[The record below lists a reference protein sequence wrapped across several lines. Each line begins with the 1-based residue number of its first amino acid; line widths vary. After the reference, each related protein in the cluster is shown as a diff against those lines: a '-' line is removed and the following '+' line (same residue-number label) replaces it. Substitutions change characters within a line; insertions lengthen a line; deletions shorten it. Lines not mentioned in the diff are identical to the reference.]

1 MLILIN
7 AFKSITRSKGRNI
20 LIGIIV
26 LTIAVST
33 SIALAIRSAADAAK
47 ESGLAA
53 QTITGTISLDR
64 QALMESAQ
72 SDSSDSSTTDMR
84 DLMSQYSSLSLDEME
99 TYADSDYVTDFY
111 YTGSASLD
119 ASGDLEAYST
129 SSSSDSSTSSDTT
142 TAIPGGDMK
151 SGGGMMTMGDFTVSG
166 YSSESAMTAFISG
179 ESQISDGA
187 MFDVTSAD
195 YQCLISSELAL
206 FNSLS
211 VGDVITLTNPNNTDE
226 SYVLTIAGIY
236 TNSSSTDS
244 SQMMFGT
251 ANDSAN
257 LICVSYA
264 TLSDIETQSTSGA
277 TVTTDTSGNET
288 TTALTLQ
295 TSGTYVFANTADYE
309 SFSTELTSKGL
320 SEYYTLSSTDISS
333 YEASLVPLEN
343 LSDFALTLL
352 VIILAVG
359 AVILVVINIF
369 NIRERK
375 YEIGVLTAIGI
386 KKSKVAAQFVSELM
400 IVTLIAIVIGTGIGA
415 VASVPVSNS
424 LLASQITAQE
434 TTASTQE
441 QNFGRGGDMVL
452 SGNGTTAVATS
463 YLDSIDAAVDV
474 KILGELIGIGIA
486 LTAVSSL
493 AGIVFVLRYD
503 PLKILS
509 NRS

>member
-33 SIALAIRSAADAAK
+33 SIALAIRTAADSAK
-47 ESGLAA
+47 ESGLQS
-53 QTITGTISLDR
+53 QTITGTISVDR

-72 SDSSDSSTTDMR
+72 SDSGDSSMSDMR
-84 DLMSQYSSLSLDEME
+84 ELMSQYSSLSLEQMQ
-99 TYADSDYVTDFY
+99 TYADSDYVIDFY
-111 YTGSASLD
+111 YMGSASLD
-119 ASGDLEAYST
+119 ASGDLEPYST
-129 SSSSDSSTSSDTT
+129 GSDTSSDSS
-142 TAIPGGDMK
+142 IMPGGGAK
-151 SGGGMMTMGDFTVSG
+151 GGTVTMGDFSITG
-166 YSSESAMTAFISG
+166 YSSESAMSAFLSG
-179 ESQISDGA
+179 ESQVTDGSV
-187 MFDVTSAD
+187 FDVGAAD

-206 FNSLS
+206 FNSLL
-211 VGDVITLTNPNNTDE
+211 VGDTITLANPNNTDE

-236 TNSSSTDS
+236 TNTSSSTDS
-244 SQMMFGT
+244 GELMFGT

-264 TLSDIETQSTSGA
+264 TLSDIESRSA
-277 TVTTDTSGNET
+277 TDAVISIDDSGNET

-295 TSGTYVFANTADYE
+295 PSGTYVFDSTANYDSFAD
-309 SFSTELTSKGL
+309 ELTSRGL
-320 SEYYTLSSTDISS
+320 SEYYTLVSSDLSS
-333 YEASLVPLEN
+333 YEASLVPLESLN
-343 LSDFALTLL
+343 DFALTLL

-386 KKSKVAAQFVSELM
+386 RKSKVAAQFVSELM
-400 IVTLIAIVIGTGIGA
+400 IVTLIAIIIGTGIGA

-424 LLASQITAQE
+424 LLASQIESQE
-434 TTASTQE
+434 TTATTQE

-452 SGNGTTAVATS
+452 SSTGATAASTS
-463 YLDSIDAAVDV
+463 YLDKIDATVDV
-474 KILGELIGIGIA
+474 EILVELVGIGVL
-486 LTAVSSL
+486 LTVVSSL

>member
-20 LIGIIV
+20 MIGIIV

-33 SIALAIRSAADAAK
+33 SIALAIRSAADSAK
-47 ESGLAA
+47 ESGMAS
-53 QTITGTISLDR
+53 QTITGTISVDR

-72 SDSSDSSTTDMR
+72 SESSDSSMSDMR
-84 DLMSQYSSLSLDEME
+84 DMMSQYSNLSLDELE
-99 TYADSDYVTDFY
+99 AYADSEFVADFY
-111 YTGSASLD
+111 YTASASLD
-119 ASGDLEAYST
+119 ATGDLEAYST
-129 SSSSDSSTSSDTT
+129 TSSSSTDTSDSSSM
-142 TAIPGGDMK
+142 PGGEMK
-151 SGGGMMTMGDFTVSG
+151 GGSGMMTMGDFSVIG
-166 YSSESAMTAFISG
+166 YSSESAMTSFISG
-179 ESQISDGA
+179 DSQVTDGA
-187 MFDVTSAD
+187 VFDVTAAD

-211 VGDVITLTNPNNTDE
+211 VGDTITLANPNNTDE
-226 SYVLTIAGIY
+226 TYVLTIAGIY
-236 TNSSSTDS
+236 TNTSSSTDS
-244 SQMMFGT
+244 SSMMFGT

-264 TLSDIETQSTSGA
+264 TMSDIEANSAGDAIT
-277 TVTTDTSGNET
+277 TTDDSGNET
-288 TTALTLQ
+288 STALTLQ
-295 TSGTYVFANTADYE
+295 SSGTYVFDSTANYE
-309 SFSTELTSKGL
+309 SFATELTDKGL
-320 SEYYTLSSTDISS
+320 SEYYTLSSSDLSS
-333 YEASLVPLEN
+333 YEASLVPLDN

-352 VIILAVG
+352 VIILGVG

-400 IVTLIAIVIGTGIGA
+400 IVTLIAIIIGTGIGA

-424 LLASQITAQE
+424 LLASQIESQE
-434 TTASTQE
+434 TTATSQE
-441 QNFGRGGDMVL
+441 QNFGRGGDMVM
-452 SGNGTTAVATS
+452 SGSGTSTTPTS
-463 YLDSIDAAVDV
+463 YLDTIDAAVDV
-474 KILGELIGIGIA
+474 EILAELIGIGVL

>member
-33 SIALAIRSAADAAK
+33 SIALAIRTAADSAK
-47 ESGLAA
+47 EAGLQS
-53 QTITGTISLDR
+53 QTITGTISVDR

-72 SDSSDSSTTDMR
+72 SDSNDSSMSDMR
-84 DLMSQYSSLSLDEME
+84 ELMSQYSSLSLEQLQ
-99 TYADSDYVTDFY
+99 TYADSDYVADFY

-119 ASGDLEAYST
+119 AFGDLEPYST
-129 SSSSDSSTSSDTT
+129 SSSSDTSSDTSNM
-142 TAIPGGDMK
+142 PGGGAK
-151 SGGGMMTMGDFTVSG
+151 GGAMTMGDFSVTG
-166 YSSESAMTAFISG
+166 YSSESAMSAFLSG
-179 ESQISDGA
+179 ESQVTDGSV
-187 MFDVTSAD
+187 FDVTKAD

-211 VGDVITLTNPNNTDE
+211 VGDTITLANPNNADE

-236 TNSSSTDS
+236 TNTSSSSDS
-244 SQMMFGT
+244 GTMMFGT

-264 TLSDIETQSTSGA
+264 TLSDIEAQSA
-277 TVTTDTSGNET
+277 TDAVISTDDSGNET

-295 TSGTYVFANTADYE
+295 TSGTYVFDSTANYE
-309 SFSTELTSKGL
+309 SFADELTSKGL
-320 SEYYTLSSTDISS
+320 SEYYTLSSSDLSS

-386 KKSKVAAQFVSELM
+386 KKSKVAAQFVVELM
-400 IVTLIAIVIGTGIGA
+400 IVTLIAIIIGTGIGA

-424 LLASQITAQE
+424 LLATQIESQE
-434 TTASTQE
+434 TTATTQE

-452 SGNGTTAVATS
+452 SGTGATATSTS
-463 YLDSIDAAVDV
+463 YLDTIDATVDV
-474 KILGELIGIGIA
+474 EILAELVGIGVL
-486 LTAVSSL
+486 LTVVSSL